1 MKRDLLNSFFT
12 ALLVIG
18 VIGSTARHFIDM
30 GNGVAETVLF
40 VTLVVAVPG
49 FAIFPRKDS
58 EGKRKR
64 DNVFIVLTL
73 LTSAVAIYEKN
84 TRVMSIKEAQET
96 VDKWIREYGVRYFS
110 ELTNMACLTEEV
122 GELARI
128 MARRYGD
135 QSFKSGEND
144 DPSEEMADI
153 LWVLLCLANQT
164 GTDLTEAFRKS
175 IEKKTARD
183 HDRHRNNPKLKA

>member
-64 DNVFIVLTL
+64 DNVFIVLAL
-73 LTSAVAIYEKN
+73 LASAVAIYEK
-84 TRVMSIKEAQET
+84 IHA
-96 VDKWIREYGVRYFS
+96 
-110 ELTNMACLTEEV
+110 
-122 GELARI
+122 
-128 MARRYGD
+128 
-135 QSFKSGEND
+135 
-144 DPSEEMADI
+144 
-153 LWVLLCLANQT
+153 LCQ
-164 GTDLTEAFRKS
+164 
-175 IEKKTARD
+175 
-183 HDRHRNNPKLKA
+183 

>member
-12 ALLVIG
+12 VLLVIG

-49 FAIFPRKDS
+49 FAIFPKKDS

-73 LTSAVAIYEKN
+73 LTSAVAIYEKIH
-84 TRVMSIKEAQET
+84 S
-96 VDKWIREYGVRYFS
+96 
-110 ELTNMACLTEEV
+110 
-122 GELARI
+122 
-128 MARRYGD
+128 
-135 QSFKSGEND
+135 
-144 DPSEEMADI
+144 
-153 LWVLLCLANQT
+153 LCQ
-164 GTDLTEAFRKS
+164 
-175 IEKKTARD
+175 
-183 HDRHRNNPKLKA
+183 